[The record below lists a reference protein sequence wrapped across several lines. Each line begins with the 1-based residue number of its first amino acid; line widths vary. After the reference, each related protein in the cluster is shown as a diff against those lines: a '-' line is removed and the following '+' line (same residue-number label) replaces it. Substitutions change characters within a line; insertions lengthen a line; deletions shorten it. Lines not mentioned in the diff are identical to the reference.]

1 MQKKDLP
8 VVAELRELNTEL
20 GVDEKQL
27 TDNWLTPEFWT
38 MATAVVTNVLTVA
51 ALLGFVNVSDVQEL
65 TKALTAII
73 TATQLVVVNAVLVWK
88 YLSGR
93 QKLRAQLVSARY
105 HMMETVA
112 VERLRLA
119 STQK

>member
-51 ALLGFVNVSDVQEL
+51 ALLGLVNASDVQEL

-73 TATQLVVVNAVLVWK
+73 TATELVIVNAALVWK

-93 QKLRAQLVSARY
+93 QTLRAQLVSARY
-105 HMMETVA
+105 AMMEAVA
-112 VERLRLA
+112 VERMRLA

>member
-8 VVAELRELNTEL
+8 VIAELRELNTEL

-51 ALLGFVNVSDVQEL
+51 ALLGFVNVSDVESL
-65 TKALTAII
+65 TKSLTTII
-73 TATQLVVVNAVLVWK
+73 TATELVVVNAVLVWK
-88 YLSGR
+88 YLAGR
-93 QKLRAQLVSARY
+93 QKLRAQMISARY

-112 VERLRLA
+112 VERMRLA